1 LKLAEHFANL
11 FDIIEREFPQEY
23 LEIVSLAGRNR
34 ALLTDGKESVIF
46 FVEGNKLAV
55 SPLVSGSS
63 HHKNE
68 IEEGRLGGHEV
79 GIQPLPG
86 GKFDKKTVI
95 ELLDGQMTL
104 NEAVRAGSIDCKGKE
119 SDVILFFEILRI
131 VLFVSARSPRAYKLW
146 KDFKDDDNDSNHL

>member
-1 LKLAEHFANL
+1 MKLAEHFANL
-11 FDIIEREFPQEY
+11 FDIIEREFPQKY

-46 FVEGNKLAV
+46 FIEDNKLAV
-55 SPLVSGSS
+55 SPLVSDS
-63 HHKNE
+63 HHENK
-68 IEEGRLGGHEV
+68 EGNR
-79 GIQPLPG
+79 GIQEGITQPLPW
-86 GKFDKKTVI
+86 GKFDKKTVV
-95 ELLDGQMTL
+95 EMLDGQMTL

-146 KDFKDDDNDSNHL
+146 KDFKDDPNTL